1 MISLAREGPTWAAS
15 PLFGSAR
22 TGRAEVDLGHP
33 ELCPLDRD
41 PEIAADRIKPSAAH
55 RESVDRRNRRDLE
68 VGQGGEGAPQHAP
81 ALRGRAGEDPL
92 ALGDVGNPLEAR
104 EVGACAKRIARPG
117 DDERANVL
125 IVAYAQNV
133 FFHLRDAVFVE
144 RIAFLG
150 TVEGQY
156 RNGVFLLQPEIVG
169 HITLLTGN
177 SPYGRRGACPAHHAM
192 NRRESSAA

>member
-1 MISLAREGPTWAAS
+1 MGGE

-33 ELCPLDRD
+33 ELCSLDRD
-41 PEIAADRIKPSAAH
+41 SEIAADRIKPSAAH
-55 RESVDRRNRRDLE
+55 GESVDRRNRRDLE
-68 VGQGGEGAPQHAP
+68 VGQSREGVPQHAP
-81 ALRGRAGEDPL
+81 SLRGCAGEDPL
-92 ALGDVGNPLEAR
+92 ALGGVGDALEAR
-104 EVGACAKRIARPG
+104 EVGAGAERIARSG
-117 DDERANVL
+117 NDERPNVL

-150 TVEGQY
+150 SVEGQH

-169 HITLLTGN
+169 HITLLTGA
-177 SPYGRRGACPAHHAM
+177 GARARRIM
-192 NRRESSAA
+192 RWIAAEAPPRTITGFYR